1 MFALQYSRTFVSYR
15 KYDGHNALTCLWVY
29 EKVSRIVIYFHQEG
43 YCRPPSG
50 SICIVYNDRNHF
62 EYLTLDSNDSVREE
76 ADCEIRILCVGDI
89 IEYCTDEN
97 KEKIEKTRVKTV
109 CSTR

>member
-1 MFALQYSRTFVSYR
+1 M
-15 KYDGHNALTCLWVY
+15 
-29 EKVSRIVIYFHQEG
+29 IYFHQEG
-43 YCRPPSG
+43 YYRPPSG
-50 SICIVYNDRNHF
+50 SICIVYNGRNHF
-62 EYLTLDSNDSVREE
+62 EYLALDSNDSVREE
-76 ADCEIRILCVGDI
+76 ADCEIRILCVGNI